1 MSGFLEDIAKLE
13 AVEFIGLAKLLG
25 VELLEG
31 EELRPM
37 GDIVDDI
44 MFKFSKLNRKK
55 RRELKKIVSAAG
67 GEIKNETENTKTKRS
82 FYTKEV

>member
-37 GDIVDDI
+37 GDIVEDI
-44 MFKFSKLNRKK
+44 MVKFSKLNRKK
-55 RRELKKIVSAAG
+55 RRELKQIVRAAG
-67 GEIKNETENTKTKRS
+67 RRIKK
-82 FYTKEV
+82 

>member
-13 AVEFIGLAKLLG
+13 AIEFIGLAKLLG

-37 GDIVDDI
+37 GDIVEDI
-44 MFKFSKLNRKK
+44 MVKFSKLNRKK
-55 RRELKKIVSAAG
+55 RRELKQIVRAAG
-67 GEIKNETENTKTKRS
+67 RRIKK
-82 FYTKEV
+82 

>member
-37 GDIVDDI
+37 GDIVEDI
-44 MFKFSKLNRKK
+44 MAKFSKLNRKK
-55 RRELKKIVSAAG
+55 RRELKQIVCAAG
-67 GEIKNETENTKTKRS
+67 RRIKK
-82 FYTKEV
+82 

>member
-37 GDIVDDI
+37 GDIVDDV
-44 MFKFSKLNRKK
+44 MVKFSKLNRKK
-55 RRELKKIVSAAG
+55 RRELKQIVCAAG
-67 GEIKNETENTKTKRS
+67 RRIKK
-82 FYTKEV
+82 

>member
-37 GDIVDDI
+37 GDIVEDI
-44 MFKFSKLNRKK
+44 MVKFARLNRNK
-55 RRELKKIVSAAG
+55 RRELKQIVRAAG
-67 GEIKNETENTKTKRS
+67 RRIKK
-82 FYTKEV
+82 

>member
-37 GDIVDDI
+37 GDIIEDI
-44 MFKFSKLNRKK
+44 MVKFSKLNRKK
-55 RRELKKIVSAAG
+55 RRELKEIVRAAG
-67 GEIKNETENTKTKRS
+67 RRIKK
-82 FYTKEV
+82 

>member
-25 VELLEG
+25 VELLES

-37 GDIVDDI
+37 GDIVEDI
-44 MFKFSKLNRKK
+44 MVKFSKLNRKK
-55 RRELKKIVSAAG
+55 RRELKQIVCAAG
-67 GEIKNETENTKTKRS
+67 RRAKK
-82 FYTKEV
+82 

>member
-1 MSGFLEDIAKLE
+1 MNKSSGFLEDIAKLE

-37 GDIVDDI
+37 GDIVENV
-44 MFKFSKLNRKK
+44 MAKFSKLNRKK
-55 RRELKKIVSAAG
+55 RRELKEIVRAAG
-67 GEIKNETENTKTKRS
+67 RRIKK
-82 FYTKEV
+82 

>member
-67 GEIKNETENTKTKRS
+67 RRN
-82 FYTKEV
+82 

>member
-37 GDIVDDI
+37 GDIVEDI
-44 MFKFSKLNRKK
+44 MVKFSKLNRKK
-55 RRELKKIVSAAG
+55 RRELKEIVRAAG
-67 GEIKNETENTKTKRS
+67 RRIKK
-82 FYTKEV
+82 

>member
-1 MSGFLEDIAKLE
+1 MNKSSGFLEDIAKLE

-37 GDIVDDI
+37 GDIVDDV
-44 MFKFSKLNRKK
+44 MVKFSKLNRKK
-55 RRELKKIVSAAG
+55 RRELKRIVHAAG
-67 GEIKNETENTKTKRS
+67 RRIKK
-82 FYTKEV
+82 

>member
-1 MSGFLEDIAKLE
+1 MSKSNEFLEDIAKLE

-31 EELRPM
+31 KGENEKLRPM

-44 MFKFSKLNRKK
+44 MVKFSKLNRNK
-55 RRELKKIVSAAG
+55 RRELKKIVRAAG
-67 GEIKNETENTKTKRS
+67 RRVKK
-82 FYTKEV
+82 

>member
-25 VELLEG
+25 VELLED

-37 GDIVDDI
+37 GDIVEDI
-44 MFKFSKLNRKK
+44 MAKFSKLNRKK
-55 RRELKKIVSAAG
+55 RRELKEIVRAAG
-67 GEIKNETENTKTKRS
+67 RRN
-82 FYTKEV
+82 

>member
-37 GDIVDDI
+37 GDIVEDI
-44 MFKFSKLNRKK
+44 MVKFSKLNRKK
-55 RRELKKIVSAAG
+55 RRELKKIVCAAG
-67 GEIKNETENTKTKRS
+67 RRTKK
-82 FYTKEV
+82 